1 MVCKDFGNSKKKLYL
16 CTVKKLYT
24 IMYRYFK
31 LYVWTLIVSVFAIIP
46 KSAQA
51 ASVYRDSCYAVGMTG
66 GYAYNNTYQ
75 HYGHISVDAFLPITN
90 YFDAEVNIRTST
102 ANVHDFA
109 VHLHPKIILPVGE
122 LFLATR
128 IQYNLFARNEFHSL
142 STSFSVGYRMD
153 YISAEVGYGSRVGAF
168 IDLSKHTA
176 ENGVSE
182 PHNLVYRVE
191 VFARPPQAK
200 WNISAYVTNITE
212 YQMERMFTPI
222 FGLRT
227 TADIKD
233 HWRLVFEG
241 RCKPVGVSN
250 FVASFYGAEG
260 VIGLMYR
267 F

>member
-1 MVCKDFGNSKKKLYL
+1 MYRCSKLYI
-16 CTVKKLYT
+16 V
-24 IMYRYFK
+24 
-31 LYVWTLIVSVFAIIP
+31 TLIISVFTLIP
-46 KSAQA
+46 QSARA
-51 ASVYRDSCYAVGMTG
+51 ASVYRDSCYAIGMTG
-66 GYAYNNTYQ
+66 GYAYNNTYG
-75 HYGHISVDAFLPITN
+75 HYGHISIDAFLPITY
-90 YFDAEVNIRTST
+90 YFDAEVNVRTST
-102 ANVHDFA
+102 TNVHDFA

-142 STSFSVGYRMD
+142 STSFCLGYRMD
-153 YISAEVGYGSRVGAF
+153 YVSAEIGYGSRVSAF

-176 ENGVSE
+176 ENGISE

-191 VFARPPQAK
+191 LFARPPQAK

-212 YQMERMFTPI
+212 YHMERMFTPI

-233 HWRLVFEG
+233 HWRFIFEG
-241 RCKPVGVSN
+241 RCKPVGLSN
-250 FVASFYGAEG
+250 FVPSFYGAEG

>member
-1 MVCKDFGNSKKKLYL
+1 MYRCSKLYI
-16 CTVKKLYT
+16 V
-24 IMYRYFK
+24 
-31 LYVWTLIVSVFAIIP
+31 TLIISVFTLIP
-46 KSAQA
+46 QSARA
-51 ASVYRDSCYAVGMTG
+51 ASVYRDSCYAIGMTG
-66 GYAYNNTYQ
+66 GYAYNNTYG
-75 HYGHISVDAFLPITN
+75 HYGHISIDAFLPITY
-90 YFDAEVNIRTST
+90 YFDAEVNVRTST

-128 IQYNLFARNEFHSL
+128 IRYNLFARNEFHSL
-142 STSFSVGYRMD
+142 STSFCLGYRMD
-153 YISAEVGYGSRVGAF
+153 YVSAEIGYGSRVSAF

-176 ENGVSE
+176 ENGISE

-191 VFARPPQAK
+191 LFARPPQAK

-233 HWRLVFEG
+233 HWRFIFEG
-241 RCKPVGVSN
+241 RCKPVGLSN
-250 FVASFYGAEG
+250 FVPSFYGAEG

>member
-1 MVCKDFGNSKKKLYL
+1 MYHYPKLYIL
-16 CTVKKLYT
+16 TLMIAVFT
-24 IMYRYFK
+24 I
-31 LYVWTLIVSVFAIIP
+31 ISQ
-46 KSAQA
+46 SARA
-51 ASVYRDSCYAVGMTG
+51 ASVYRDSCYAIGMTG

-75 HYGHISVDAFLPITN
+75 HYGQISIDAFLPITY
-90 YFDAEVNIRTST
+90 YFDAEVNVRTST

-128 IQYNLFARNEFHSL
+128 IHYNLFARNEFHSL
-142 STSFSVGYRMD
+142 STSFCVGYRMD
-153 YISAEVGYGSRVGAF
+153 YVSAEIGYGSRVSAF

-176 ENGVSE
+176 ENGISE

-191 VFARPPQAK
+191 LFARPPQAK

-233 HWRLVFEG
+233 HWRFIFEG
-241 RCKPVGVSN
+241 RCKPVGISN
-250 FVASFYGAEG
+250 MVASFYGAEG

>member
-1 MVCKDFGNSKKKLYL
+1 MYRCSKLYI
-16 CTVKKLYT
+16 V
-24 IMYRYFK
+24 
-31 LYVWTLIVSVFAIIP
+31 TLIISVFTLIP
-46 KSAQA
+46 QSARA
-51 ASVYRDSCYAVGMTG
+51 ASVYRDSCYAIGMTG
-66 GYAYNNTYQ
+66 GYAYNNTYG
-75 HYGHISVDAFLPITN
+75 HYGHISIDAFLPITY
-90 YFDAEVNIRTST
+90 YFDAEVNVRTST

-142 STSFSVGYRMD
+142 STSFCLGYRMD
-153 YISAEVGYGSRVGAF
+153 YVSAEIGYGSRVSAF

-176 ENGVSE
+176 ENGISE

-191 VFARPPQAK
+191 LFARPPQAK

-233 HWRLVFEG
+233 HWRFIFEG
-241 RCKPVGVSN
+241 RCKPVGLSN
-250 FVASFYGAEG
+250 FVPSFYGAEG

>member
-1 MVCKDFGNSKKKLYL
+1 MYRCSKLYI
-16 CTVKKLYT
+16 V
-24 IMYRYFK
+24 
-31 LYVWTLIVSVFAIIP
+31 TLIISVFTLIP
-46 KSAQA
+46 QSARA
-51 ASVYRDSCYAVGMTG
+51 ASVYRDSCYAIGMTG
-66 GYAYNNTYQ
+66 GYAYNNTYG
-75 HYGHISVDAFLPITN
+75 HYGHISIDAFLPITY
-90 YFDAEVNIRTST
+90 YFDAEVNVRTST

-142 STSFSVGYRMD
+142 STSFCVGYRMD
-153 YISAEVGYGSRVGAF
+153 YVSAEIGYGSRVSAF

-176 ENGVSE
+176 ENGISE

-191 VFARPPQAK
+191 LFARPPQAK

-233 HWRLVFEG
+233 HWRFIFEG
-241 RCKPVGVSN
+241 RCKPVGLSN
-250 FVASFYGAEG
+250 FVPSFYGAEG

>member
-227 TADIKD
+227 MADIKD

>member
-1 MVCKDFGNSKKKLYL
+1 MYYYPKLIL
-16 CTVKKLYT
+16 TLLIAV
-24 IMYRYFK
+24 F
-31 LYVWTLIVSVFAIIP
+31 TLIPQFAQ
-46 KSAQA
+46 S
-51 ASVYRDSCYAVGMTG
+51 ASVYRDSCYAVRMTG
-66 GYAYNNTYQ
+66 GYAYNNTYG
-75 HYGHISVDAFLPITN
+75 HYGHISVDAFLPITY
-90 YFDAEVNIRTST
+90 YFDAEVNLRTST

-109 VHLHPKIILPVGE
+109 LHLHPKIILPVGE

-142 STSFSVGYRMD
+142 STSFCLGYRMD
-153 YISAEVGYGSRVGAF
+153 YVSAEIGYGSRVSAF

-176 ENGVSE
+176 ENGISE

-191 VFARPPQAK
+191 LFARPPQAK
-200 WNISAYVTNITE
+200 WNISAYMTNITE

-233 HWRLVFEG
+233 HWRLIFEG
-241 RCKPVGVSN
+241 MCKPVGLSN

-260 VIGLMYR
+260 VLGLMYR

>member
-1 MVCKDFGNSKKKLYL
+1 M
-16 CTVKKLYT
+16 
-24 IMYRYFK
+24 
-31 LYVWTLIVSVFAIIP
+31 LIISVFTFIP
-46 KSAQA
+46 WSAQA
-51 ASVYRDSCYAVGMTG
+51 TSVYRDSCYAIGMTG
-66 GYAYNNTYQ
+66 GYAYNNTYG
-75 HYGHISVDAFLPITN
+75 HYGHISIDAFLPITY
-90 YFDAEVNIRTST
+90 YFDAEVNVRTST

-128 IQYNLFARNEFHSL
+128 IQYNLFARNELHSL
-142 STSFSVGYRMD
+142 STSFCVGYRMD
-153 YISAEVGYGSRVGAF
+153 YVSAEIGYGSRVSAF

-176 ENGVSE
+176 ENGISE

-191 VFARPPQAK
+191 LFARPPQAK

-212 YQMERMFTPI
+212 YQMERMFTPS

-233 HWRLVFEG
+233 HWRFIFEG
-241 RCKPVGVSN
+241 RCKPVGISN
-250 FVASFYGAEG
+250 MVASFYGAEG